1 MEVASTPIQDLFVI
15 SYPRVARILSAGL
28 ALALTIPCLAR
39 PEPPA
44 ASPPPEKVDTAPG
57 NPTQGPSAPSSKE
70 QAALSDTE
78 VPKTTNQLSQ
88 RELAEEQLRAQQKQR
103 ILGVIPNFN
112 TTDIQD
118 AAPLSPRQKF
128 RLFIKGAM
136 DPFTFVAAGLDAGMS
151 QANNNFPGYGQGAQ
165 GYAKRYG
172 ASYADQFIGGF
183 WGNAVLPSLLHED
196 PRYFR
201 KGSGG
206 FKRRLLYSL
215 STSVITKKDNKT
227 WGPNYSNIFGNLIA
241 GGISNAYYP
250 SSDRGLGLTFERA
263 LTITV
268 LGMASPVFFEFWPD
282 ISKKFHQPK
291 AKSLAD
297 DAKETSAQAKGAPA
311 KLAEPPSQA
320 GGPASK

>member
-151 QANNNFPGYGQGAQ
+151 QANNNFPGYGQGGQ

-172 ASYADQFIGGF
+172 ASYADQFT
-183 WGNAVLPSLLHED
+183 GNYLTEGILPILFHED

-201 KGSGG
+201 RGAGRGSVWSRTGYAASRIFITRTDSGRNTFNFAEVGG
-206 FKRRLLYSL
+206 NGISA
-215 STSVITKKDNKT
+215 
-227 WGPNYSNIFGNLIA
+227 LIA
-241 GGISNAYYP
+241 NSYYP
-250 SSDRGLGLTFERA
+250 GDRSVNDNFQRLYTSLATDA
-263 LTITV
+263 LSQV
-268 LGMASPVFFEFWPD
+268 LKEFWPD
-282 ISKKFHQPK
+282 VKRKFFSRHQ
-291 AKSLAD
+291 
-297 DAKETSAQAKGAPA
+297 SAQH
-311 KLAEPPSQA
+311 
-320 GGPASK
+320 